1 MALNVITRFLKGVRK
16 DVMTKADVIIRE
28 KVEDDALLALKL
40 EEGAISQGM
49 QTDTIYWKGNRFY
62 PKASGRNRDL

>member
-1 MALNVITRFLKGVRK
+1 
-16 DVMTKADVIIRE
+16 MTKADVIIRE